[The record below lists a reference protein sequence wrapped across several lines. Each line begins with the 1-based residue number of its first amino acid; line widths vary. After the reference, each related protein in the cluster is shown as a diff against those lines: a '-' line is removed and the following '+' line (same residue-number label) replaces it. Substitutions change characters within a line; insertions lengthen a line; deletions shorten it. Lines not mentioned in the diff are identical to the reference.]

1 MSNKVVDNCS
11 HALEFVTNLYKTKKV
26 CNKVVV
32 PNQCKTQKMCIKAVG
47 NYPFVY
53 LILLLIEIRVKKCVI
68 KLLSKNFL
76 Y

>member
-1 MSNKVVDNCS
+1 M
-11 HALEFVTNLYKTKKV
+11 
-26 CNKVVV
+26 CNKAVV